1 LREKQNS
8 RDGKDISLLEVILK
22 QIVGRKS
29 RSQWVLYMAK
39 GSHNIDDGGRV
50 HKEMICVDTV
60 VGTSYIRAS
69 G

>member
-1 LREKQNS
+1 
-8 RDGKDISLLEVILK
+8 LK

-39 GSHNIDDGGRV
+39 GSHNIDGGGRV
-50 HKEMICVDTV
+50 HKDMICVDTDI